1 MNRQNGN
8 KSPKEA
14 LVFSLFTV
22 LFMVYWTYS
31 AIAGGAPVILWAFGG
46 LGLYTTV
53 RNTINTYKK
62 YKNSKNDGQYI
73 QYTDYSQPESS
84 DPWDKNFRMENQQY
98 GGEPYIA
105 ESYPAPGTSAN
116 FCPYCGVQ
124 VEPHHDFCKNCGR
137 QLPD

>member
-31 AIAGGAPVILWAFGG
+31 AIAGGAPVIFWAFGG

-53 RNTINTYKK
+53 RNAINAFKRC
-62 YKNSKNDGQYI
+62 KNSKNDGQYGGFN
-73 QYTDYSQPESS
+73 QYNDYNNTANY
-84 DPWDKNFRMENQQY
+84 DPWDKGFDGNAVY
-98 GGEPYIA
+98 GQNDNGAYIN
-105 ESYPAPGTSAN
+105 GRNRVN
-116 FCPYCGVQ
+116 FCPYCGTPPQ
-124 VEPHHDFCKNCGR
+124 PDHDFCKNCGR